1 MRMRMTIVVWLH
13 IWLGSSSDKLG
24 SSTPFGR
31 WYSANEGIIQVD
43 SEGDSLENGS
53 FTLEPPHLTNVKWG
67 VTCPPPAMRMRE
79 RVLMQLPLNPWKTEK
94 ANYSWRMLSEDSE
107 CTHYCCQKVFL
118 HSHFLFSTH
127 TFTFTDISERERYH
141 AVQISN
147 NCTDV
152 QKIPY
157 HFIICLF

>member
-1 MRMRMTIVVWLH
+1 MTMRMTIVVWLH

-67 VTCPPPAMRMRE
+67 ATCPPPAMRMRE
-79 RVLMQLPLNPWKTEK
+79 STHATPTQSMEDREGQLQLKNAKWGL
-94 ANYSWRMLSEDSE
+94 RMHSLLLSES
-107 CTHYCCQKVFL
+107 FPPF
-118 HSHFLFSTH
+118 SFFFSTH